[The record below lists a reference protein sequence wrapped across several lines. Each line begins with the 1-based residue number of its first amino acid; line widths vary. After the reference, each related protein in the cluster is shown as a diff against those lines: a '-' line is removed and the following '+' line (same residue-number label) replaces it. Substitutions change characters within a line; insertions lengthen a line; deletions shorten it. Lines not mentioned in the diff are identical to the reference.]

1 MTNKQPTIAELQ
13 AKIALL
19 ESAQAASNAASCQLM
34 KNGKLRI
41 RSNGAQVD
49 LNAAQFALV
58 CQERDKALA
67 VFKRQVAAPLRDE
80 LREGR
85 GKDENG
91 NRETY
96 TVYLAGDCVIHASQ
110 QVAQRA
116 VDWIKAAKS

>member
-1 MTNKQPTIAELQ
+1 MTKTPTIAELQ

-19 ESAQAASNAASCQLM
+19 ESAQAASNAASCQIM

-49 LNAAQFALV
+49 VNAAQFALV
-58 CQERDKALA
+58 LENRGPALA
-67 VFKRQVAAPLRDE
+67 VLKRQVAAPVRDE
-80 LREGR
+80 VREGR
-85 GKDENG
+85 NG
-91 NRETY
+91 DSY
-96 TVYLAGDCVIHASQ
+96 TVYLAGDCVIHANQ